1 MAELDQAHESYE
13 LGMHTEQLSGRTQQ
27 VFFSAEASDNLVYPW
42 APEVD
47 FEKSG
52 EIDAQSLSQEEVN
65 AEIRRLMSD
74 GVGTITVRNPG
85 AKHSLGVGILS
96 RLNLHFDGSLGY
108 FGCGL
113 LDGPNVTVS
122 GRVGWSCGENMM
134 AGTILIKKNAGS
146 AFGAAIRGGDL
157 VCKGDV
163 GSRTG
168 IDQKGG
174 TIIVGG
180 RTGAFSG
187 FMMQRGRMVILGDAG
202 KNLGDS
208 MYDGTIY
215 VGGKIA
221 DLGVDAVEGE
231 MTDLDRDWLT
241 RKLGQ
246 YGLEAPNGAQNM
258 TKIVSGKQLWN
269 YDNLEPTEKKLVL

>member
-1 MAELDQAHESYE
+1 MAKLEREHASYDM
-13 LGMHTEQLSGRTQQ
+13 GMHTEQLAGRTQQ
-27 VFFSAEASDNLVYPW
+27 VFFLPEEEENFTYPG
-42 APEVD
+42 AFDVD
-47 FEKSG
+47 FNKRTEFDAAKMDSKS
-52 EIDAQSLSQEEVN
+52 INLH
-65 AEIRRLMSD
+65 IRELM
-74 GVGTITVRNPG
+74 GQGYGTIVVKNPG
-85 AKHSLGVGILS
+85 AKHSLGVGILN
-96 RLNLHFDGSLGY
+96 RLQLYFEGSLGY
-108 FGCGL
+108 FGVGL
-113 LDGPNVTVS
+113 IDGPNVRIS
-122 GRVGWSCGENMM
+122 GRVGWSCAENMM
-134 AGTILIKKNAGS
+134 AGTVVIEKNAGS
-146 AFGAAIRGGDL
+146 TFGAAIRGGDL

-187 FMMQRGRMVILGDAG
+187 FMMQRGRMIVCGDAG

-221 DLGVDAVEGE
+221 DLGVDAVEAD
-231 MTDLDRDWLT
+231 MTDLDVAWLK
-241 RKLGQ
+241 RKLEM
-246 YGLEAPNGAQNM
+246 YDLEARNGVENM
-258 TKIVSGKQLWN
+258 TKIVAGKQLWN